1 MAGGMTIT
9 LLRRRVADQ
18 DGCVLGVGLLLST
31 GRVGA
36 GPRNDEEF
44 MQQEPAAG
52 QGRSP
57 SLSMAGGWS
66 VRVQTVLYGNDAAG
80 IARFINGLARTIE
93 CAKQAKAVHVV
104 TCWLGDCSAAP
115 CLAPGELLDARRRHA
130 SLDRLEHRFFG
141 KNLGHG
147 GGHNRLLTENAVEDV
162 ILLINPDTYPSPWL
176 LIELLEGLADP
187 TTAMVEARQLP
198 FEHPKH
204 YDPQTGLT
212 GWASCACALVRTA
225 ALVEAGGFDADS
237 FFLHGDDVDLS
248 WRLRLA
254 GHRLRHRPSAVVFH
268 DKALRR
274 GIVAQSSAERVHSA
288 EAAIMLGW
296 KWSRSDI
303 VEHWSRWFAASGDPA
318 YQEAARRFQTRVEE
332 GRLPAQLDPAGRI
345 GEFVESH
352 YAVHR
357 F

>member
-1 MAGGMTIT
+1 MG
-9 LLRRRVADQ
+9 Q
-18 DGCVLGVGLLLST
+18 GL
-31 GRVGA
+31 
-36 GPRNDEEF
+36 
-44 MQQEPAAG
+44 AAG
-52 QGRSP
+52 QERSP

-66 VRVQTVLYGNDAAG
+66 LRVQTVFYCNDAAG
-80 IARFINGLARTIE
+80 IARFLEGLTRTAE
-93 CAKQAKAVHVV
+93 CAKQAEAVRAV
-104 TCWLGDCSAAP
+104 TCWLGDCSPAP
-115 CLAPGELLDARRRHA
+115 CLDAGELLAARSRHA

-141 KNLGHG
+141 ENLGHG
-147 GGHNRLLTENAVEDV
+147 GGHNRLLAESAVEDV

-176 LIELLEGLADP
+176 LTELLEGLADP
-187 TTAMVEARQLP
+187 ATAVVEARQLP

-204 YDPQTGLT
+204 YDAETGLT
-212 GWASCACALVRTA
+212 GWASCACALVRTR
-225 ALVEAGGFDADS
+225 ALVEIGGFDADS

-248 WRLRLA
+248 WRIRLA
-254 GHRLRHRPSAVVFH
+254 GHRIRHRPSAVVFH

-274 GIVAQSSAERVHSA
+274 GIVAQSTAERLYSA

-296 KWSRSDI
+296 KWSRPDI

-318 YQEAARRFQTRVEE
+318 YQEAASRFQTRVEE
-332 GRLPAQLDPAGRI
+332 GRLPAQRDPAGEI